1 MLATKKIIL
10 GRMSWRT
17 HSRLVEYKQLPDV
30 EVGSGFRR
38 VTIALLIRALV

>member
-1 MLATKKIIL
+1 MLATKRTFL

-30 EVGSGFRR
+30 EVGSGFRW
-38 VTIALLIRALV
+38 VIFALLIRALV